1 MVNGIPAI
9 GSRAQ
14 VWHGTAKHTSGGLK
28 KSDLKK
34 SGDRIVSKKASAA
47 AAKSPGFKAL
57 KKGGFVVGKGKAP
70 LLGKKVKKSKK

>member
-1 MVNGIPAI
+1 MSFDLTT

-28 KSDLKK
+28 KDDLKF
-34 SGDRIVSKKASAA
+34 SNGRIVSKKASAA

-57 KKGGFVVGKGKAP
+57 KAGGFVVGKGKTP
-70 LLGKKVKKSKK
+70 LFGKSKK